1 MIVTQLHYNLWELKL
16 GMLHQDN
23 PNGWNFEKMNV
34 LRQNF
39 ASSEKNK
46 RAKD

>member
-1 MIVTQLHYNLWELKL
+1 
-16 GMLHQDN
+16 
-23 PNGWNFEKMNV
+23 MNV

-46 RAKD
+46 RAKDWIDPLNNLINKKLINL